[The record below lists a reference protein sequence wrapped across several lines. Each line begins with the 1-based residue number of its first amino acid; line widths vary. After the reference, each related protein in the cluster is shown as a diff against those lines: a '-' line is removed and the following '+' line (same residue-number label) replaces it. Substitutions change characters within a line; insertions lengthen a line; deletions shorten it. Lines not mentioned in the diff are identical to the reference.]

1 MMRNLIFRKS
11 NNLTIDKKRIRTFI
25 EENYFLISFE
35 IWFLSDLLI
44 SIFNI

>member
-1 MMRNLIFRKS
+1 MMRNLIFRKL
-11 NNLTIDKKRIRTFI
+11 NNLTIDKERTKKFI

>member
-1 MMRNLIFRKS
+1 MMRNLILRKS
-11 NNLTIDKKRIRTFI
+11 NNLTIDKKRVRTFI

-44 SIFNI
+44 NIFNI

>member
-1 MMRNLIFRKS
+1 MMRNLTFRKL
-11 NNLTIDKKRIRTFI
+11 NNLTIDRKRVRTFI

>member
-1 MMRNLIFRKS
+1 MMRNLILRKS
-11 NNLTIDKKRIRTFI
+11 KNLTIDKKRVRTFI
-25 EENYFLISFE
+25 KENYFLISFE